1 METKPFSHDGDINAN
16 DKMFMNIIENAILII
31 DINASTVPIGVQ
43 DADMMLASIART
55 LAAFLP
61 IFNNINTNNNNFIV
75 ENQSAYHNVCNV
87 ATSASRIWDRLYSV
101 SSSIQVRHECLL
113 CLKHF
118 IPSSDVRT
126 SPFSASVLTHSKFA
140 SICKDV
146 LNNRNDYTLQSLY
159 CAIEIISL
167 IILIDSNSIFEV
179 INMTLICTHC
189 ILCLRIYINLNL
201 LWR

>member
-31 DINASTVPIGVQ
+31 DINASTIPIGVQ

-61 IFNNINTNNNNFIV
+61 IFNNINTNNDNN
-75 ENQSAYHNVCNV
+75 NQSAYQNLCNV
-87 ATSASRIWDRLYSV
+87 ATAASRIWDRLYSV
-101 SSSIQVRHECLL
+101 TNSIQVRHECLV
-113 CLKHF
+113 CLKYF
-118 IPSSDVRT
+118 IPSLDVRT
-126 SPFSASVLTHSKFA
+126 SLLSASVFTHSKFA

-179 INMTLICTHC
+179 IDTY
-189 ILCLRIYINLNL
+189 IYTRVYIYLNL
-201 LWR
+201 L